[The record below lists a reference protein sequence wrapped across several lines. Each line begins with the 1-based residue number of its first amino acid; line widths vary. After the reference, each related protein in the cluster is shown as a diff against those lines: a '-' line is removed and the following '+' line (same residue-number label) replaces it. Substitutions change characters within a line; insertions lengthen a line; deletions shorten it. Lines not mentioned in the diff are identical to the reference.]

1 MNIPLLYWASE
12 ELNDP
17 RYRSVAMFH
26 ADTVLRT
33 FFRPDGSCSHIVEF
47 DPVTGQKV
55 RVHGGQGLRE
65 DSSWTRG
72 QGWAIYGF
80 AVSARHTGEARYL
93 QAARKTAD
101 YFISRIPESGLIPAD
116 FEQPEVPAWEDCAA
130 AAIAAS
136 GLIELAEQLDEKE
149 GKPYLRQALRL
160 LKTLYVYRC
169 NWSREEDCILEN
181 CTAAYHGKEHH
192 IHMIY
197 GDYFFMEAVFRL
209 CQPMVSMW

>member
-1 MNIPLLYWASE
+1 M
-12 ELNDP
+12 
-17 RYRSVAMFH
+17 
-26 ADTVLRT
+26 
-33 FFRPDGSCSHIVEF
+33 
-47 DPVTGQKV
+47 
-55 RVHGGQGLRE
+55 
-65 DSSWTRG
+65 
-72 QGWAIYGF
+72 
-80 AVSARHTGEARYL
+80 
-93 QAARKTAD
+93 
-101 YFISRIPESGLIPAD
+101 D

-130 AAIAAS
+130 AAIAAC